1 MVIQRQ
7 FRKYVKNRTWGWFI
21 IIAKTRPLIGVPNP
35 EEELRLL
42 EEKAKAA
49 YGAYLEQVETKKKLE
64 EENGLLA
71 DEISQL
77 KTRLNNEQGDMT
89 VYMEKQAKLSTQI
102 ADLEVQLKDNT
113 EKIAEEERMKEL
125 AEQDKKGVDKELANM
140 KREH

>member
-7 FRKYVKNRTWGWFI
+7 FRKYIKNRNWGWFVI
-21 IIAKTRPLIGVPNP
+21 IRKTKPLIGVPNP

-49 YGAYLEQVETKKKLE
+49 YGAYLEQLETKKKLE
-64 EENGLLA
+64 EENNIMI
-71 DEISQL
+71 DDINQL
-77 KTRLNNEQGDMT
+77 KQRLTSEQGDMT
-89 VYMEKQAKLSTQI
+89 VYIEKQAKLSTQI

-125 AEQDKKGVDKELANM
+125 AEQEKGS
-140 KREH
+140 R